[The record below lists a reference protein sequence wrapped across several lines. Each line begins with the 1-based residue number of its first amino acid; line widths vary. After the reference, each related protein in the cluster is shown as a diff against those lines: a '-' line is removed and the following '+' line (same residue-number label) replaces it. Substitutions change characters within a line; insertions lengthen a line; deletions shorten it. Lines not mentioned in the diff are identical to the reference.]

1 MKLNLALVISFL
13 FCSFLSVGQNT
24 TKSHFL
30 IENTTTSLEFEMLQ
44 KAANNYYSFSELRF
58 LNERRTIEIIG
69 SDATIIL
76 YSANE
81 LFELYNKPISSATIQ
96 INSTFDNVM
105 FSLTDSKTPVFTKHI
120 LNN

>member
-1 MKLNLALVISFL
+1 MKLNLVLLTSL
-13 FCSFLSVGQNT
+13 FFFSFLSIGQNT

-30 IENTTTSLEFEMLQ
+30 IENTTTALEFEMLQ
-44 KAANNYYSFSELRF
+44 NAANNYYSFSELRF

-69 SDATIIL
+69 SDATVIL

-96 INSTFDNVM
+96 INSTYDNVM

>member
-1 MKLNLALVISFL
+1 MKLNLILIISLVFL
-13 FCSFLSVGQNT
+13 SFLSLSQNT
-24 TKSHFL
+24 TKIHFL
-30 IENTTTSLEFEMLQ
+30 IDNTTNAQEFEMLQ
-44 KAANNYYSFSELRF
+44 KAANKYSSFSELRF

-105 FSLTDSKTPVFTKHI
+105 FSLTDSKAPVFTKHI

>member
-1 MKLNLALVISFL
+1 MKLNLTLIISL
-13 FCSFLSVGQNT
+13 LLLSFFSIGQNV

-30 IENTTTSLEFEMLQ
+30 IENTTTVQEYEMLQ
-44 KAANNYYSFSELRF
+44 KAANNYSSFSELRF
-58 LNERRTIEIIG
+58 LNDRRTIEIIG

-81 LFELYNKPISSATIQ
+81 LFELYNKPISSATVQ

-105 FSLTDSKTPVFTKHI
+105 FSLADSKTPVFTKHI

>member
-1 MKLNLALVISFL
+1 
-13 FCSFLSVGQNT
+13 
-24 TKSHFL
+24 
-30 IENTTTSLEFEMLQ
+30 MLQ
-44 KAANNYYSFSELRF
+44 KAANNYSSFSELRF

-69 SDATIIL
+69 SDAIIIL

-105 FSLTDSKTPVFTKHI
+105 FSLADSKTPVFTKHI